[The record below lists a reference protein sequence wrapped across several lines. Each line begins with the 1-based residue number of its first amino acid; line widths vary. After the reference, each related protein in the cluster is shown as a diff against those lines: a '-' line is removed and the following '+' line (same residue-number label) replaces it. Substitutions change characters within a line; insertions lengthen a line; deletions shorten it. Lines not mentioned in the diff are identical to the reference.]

1 MFLIG
6 RHTNEGEFMG
16 LRFRKSFKVAPG
28 VKVNLNKKSTSV
40 TFGGKGVHKTY
51 SSSGKKTTSVGIP
64 GTGAYYTTSSG
75 GGSGSKKPS
84 SHKRIS
90 ADNLDPVLTEDL
102 SFQNNVADGSS
113 ASLDKFTTDS
123 LKRYKITSAI
133 LSAFLFFV
141 ALIGFAG
148 GSALATVI
156 CLIFGGIT
164 LAMSIT
170 YSKEIKKRLSSESS
184 FGSST
189 FSGTS
194 PDIDDKPS
202 KKKMGCGCLTAVIL
216 FFLVIG
222 AISSCTDSGDKN
234 TEKNAEKVEDTKPVV
249 AALESLSISAD
260 TDQTYDI
267 NTEVPVTL
275 TVTPADANIDNLT
288 LNGSEC
294 TFASDDNGNLTFSAS
309 GAGSYI
315 ITVSCDG
322 IESNSLTFNVEDK
335 AAIAAAEAQ
344 AQAEA
349 EAEAEAARQAELEAQ
364 QAAAEESNQPAVVQ
378 QTQEPQASS
387 YVVNTSTKKF
397 HLPNCRDVDKIS
409 PENYWA
415 YEGTKDDLINQGYSP
430 CGHCHP

>member
-1 MFLIG
+1 M
-6 RHTNEGEFMG
+6 
-16 LRFRKSFKVAPG
+16 
-28 VKVNLNKKSTSV
+28 
-40 TFGGKGVHKTY
+40 
-51 SSSGKKTTSVGIP
+51 
-64 GTGAYYTTSSG
+64 
-75 GGSGSKKPS
+75 
-84 SHKRIS
+84 
-90 ADNLDPVLTEDL
+90 
-102 SFQNNVADGSS
+102 
-113 ASLDKFTTDS
+113 
-123 LKRYKITSAI
+123 
-133 LSAFLFFV
+133 
-141 ALIGFAG
+141 
-148 GSALATVI
+148 ATVI

-164 LAMSIT
+164 LAISIT

-202 KKKMGCGCLTAVIL
+202 KKKMGCGCLTAVVL

-335 AAIAAAEAQ
+335 AAIAA
-344 AQAEA
+344 
-349 EAEAEAARQAELEAQ
+349 EAEAAGQAGLEAQ
-364 QAAAEESNQPAVVQ
+364 QTTEEPNQSDVVQ
-378 QTQEPQASS
+378 QTQEPQEEMVWISATGSKYHS
-387 YVVNTSTKKF
+387 RPDCGQMDPSTSWQ
-397 HLPNCRDVDKIS
+397 LSVS
-409 PENYWA
+409 EA
-415 YEGTKDDLINQGYSP
+415 EAQGYEP
-430 CGHCHP
+430 CKKCH

>member
-1 MFLIG
+1 
-6 RHTNEGEFMG
+6 MG

-102 SFQNNVADGSS
+102 SFQNNVVDGSS

-164 LAMSIT
+164 LAISIT

-194 PDIDDKPS
+194 PDIDDKSS
-202 KKKMGCGCLTAVIL
+202 KKKMGCGCLTAVVL

-335 AAIAAAEAQ
+335 AAIAA
-344 AQAEA
+344 
-349 EAEAEAARQAELEAQ
+349 EAEAAGQAGLEAQ
-364 QAAAEESNQPAVVQ
+364 QTTEEPNQSDVVQ
-378 QTQEPQASS
+378 QTQEPQEEMVWISATGSKYHS
-387 YVVNTSTKKF
+387 RPDCGQMDPSTSWQ
-397 HLPNCRDVDKIS
+397 LSVS
-409 PENYWA
+409 EA
-415 YEGTKDDLINQGYSP
+415 EAQGYEP
-430 CGHCHP
+430 CKKCH

>member
-1 MFLIG
+1 
-6 RHTNEGEFMG
+6 MG

-102 SFQNNVADGSS
+102 SFQNNVVDGSS

-164 LAMSIT
+164 LAISIT

-202 KKKMGCGCLTAVIL
+202 KKKMGCGCLTAVVL

-335 AAIAAAEAQ
+335 AAIAA
-344 AQAEA
+344 
-349 EAEAEAARQAELEAQ
+349 EAEAAGQAGLEAQ
-364 QAAAEESNQPAVVQ
+364 QTTEEPNQSDVVQ
-378 QTQEPQASS
+378 QTQEPQEEMVWISATGSKYHS
-387 YVVNTSTKKF
+387 RPDCGQMDPSTSWQ
-397 HLPNCRDVDKIS
+397 LSVS
-409 PENYWA
+409 EA
-415 YEGTKDDLINQGYSP
+415 EAQGYEP
-430 CGHCHP
+430 CKKCH

>member
-1 MFLIG
+1 
-6 RHTNEGEFMG
+6 MG

-102 SFQNNVADGSS
+102 SFQNNVVDGSS

-148 GSALATVI
+148 GSALAAVI

-164 LAMSIT
+164 LAISIT

-202 KKKMGCGCLTAVIL
+202 KKKMGCGCLTAVVL

-335 AAIAAAEAQ
+335 AAIAA
-344 AQAEA
+344 
-349 EAEAEAARQAELEAQ
+349 EAEAAGQAGLEAQ
-364 QAAAEESNQPAVVQ
+364 QTTEEPNQSDVVQ
-378 QTQEPQASS
+378 QTQEPQEEMVWISATGSKYHS
-387 YVVNTSTKKF
+387 RPDCGQMDPSTSWQ
-397 HLPNCRDVDKIS
+397 LSVS
-409 PENYWA
+409 EA
-415 YEGTKDDLINQGYSP
+415 EAQGYEP
-430 CGHCHP
+430 CKKCH

>member
-1 MFLIG
+1 
-6 RHTNEGEFMG
+6 MG

-189 FSGTS
+189 FSDAS

-294 TFASDDNGNLTFSAS
+294 TFASDDNGNLTFSAN

-335 AAIAAAEAQ
+335 AAIAA
-344 AQAEA
+344 
-349 EAEAEAARQAELEAQ
+349 EAEAAGQAGLEAQ
-364 QAAAEESNQPAVVQ
+364 QTTEEPNQSDVVQ
-378 QTQEPQASS
+378 QTQEPQEEMVWISATGSKYHS
-387 YVVNTSTKKF
+387 RPDCGQMDPSTSWQ
-397 HLPNCRDVDKIS
+397 LSVS
-409 PENYWA
+409 EA
-415 YEGTKDDLINQGYSP
+415 EAQGYEP
-430 CGHCHP
+430 CKKCH

>member
-1 MFLIG
+1 
-6 RHTNEGEFMG
+6 MG

-75 GGSGSKKPS
+75 GGSGSKKTS

-102 SFQNNVADGSS
+102 SFQNNVVDGSS

-189 FSGTS
+189 FSDAS

-202 KKKMGCGCLTAVIL
+202 KKKMGCGCLTAVVL

-249 AALESLSISAD
+249 ATLESLSISAD

-335 AAIAAAEAQ
+335 AAIAA
-344 AQAEA
+344 
-349 EAEAEAARQAELEAQ
+349 EAEAAGQAGLEAQ
-364 QAAAEESNQPAVVQ
+364 QTTEEPNQSDVVQ
-378 QTQEPQASS
+378 QTQEPQEEMVWISATGSKYHS
-387 YVVNTSTKKF
+387 RPDCGQMDPSTSWQ
-397 HLPNCRDVDKIS
+397 LSVS
-409 PENYWA
+409 EA
-415 YEGTKDDLINQGYSP
+415 EAQGYEP
-430 CGHCHP
+430 CKKCH

>member
-1 MFLIG
+1 
-6 RHTNEGEFMG
+6 MG

-84 SHKRIS
+84 SHKKIS
-90 ADNLDPVLTEDL
+90 TDNLDPVLTEDL

-164 LAMSIT
+164 LAISIT

-202 KKKMGCGCLTAVIL
+202 KKKMGCGCLTAVVL

-335 AAIAAAEAQ
+335 AAIAA
-344 AQAEA
+344 
-349 EAEAEAARQAELEAQ
+349 EAEAAGQAGLEAQ
-364 QAAAEESNQPAVVQ
+364 QTTEEPNQSDVVQ
-378 QTQEPQASS
+378 QTQEPQEEMVWISATGSKYHS
-387 YVVNTSTKKF
+387 RPDCGQMDPSTSWQ
-397 HLPNCRDVDKIS
+397 LSVS
-409 PENYWA
+409 EA
-415 YEGTKDDLINQGYSP
+415 EAQGYEP
-430 CGHCHP
+430 CKKCH

>member
-1 MFLIG
+1 
-6 RHTNEGEFMG
+6 MG

-40 TFGGKGVHKTY
+40 TFGGKGVHKTC

-102 SFQNNVADGSS
+102 SFQNNVVDGSS

-164 LAMSIT
+164 LAISIT

-202 KKKMGCGCLTAVIL
+202 KKKMGCGCLTAVVL

-335 AAIAAAEAQ
+335 AAIAA
-344 AQAEA
+344 
-349 EAEAEAARQAELEAQ
+349 EAEAAGQAGLEAQ
-364 QAAAEESNQPAVVQ
+364 QTTEEPNQSDVVQ
-378 QTQEPQASS
+378 QTQEPQEEMVWISATGSKYHS
-387 YVVNTSTKKF
+387 RPDCGQMDPSTSWQ
-397 HLPNCRDVDKIS
+397 LSVS
-409 PENYWA
+409 EA
-415 YEGTKDDLINQGYSP
+415 EAQGYEP
-430 CGHCHP
+430 CKKCH

>member
-1 MFLIG
+1 
-6 RHTNEGEFMG
+6 MG

-28 VKVNLNKKSTSV
+28 VKVNLNKKSTSI

-84 SHKRIS
+84 SHKKIS
-90 ADNLDPVLTEDL
+90 TDNLDPVLTEDL

-234 TEKNAEKVEDTKPVV
+234 TEKNVEKVEDTKPVV

-335 AAIAAAEAQ
+335 AAIAA
-344 AQAEA
+344 
-349 EAEAEAARQAELEAQ
+349 EAEAAGQAGLEAQ
-364 QAAAEESNQPAVVQ
+364 QTTEESNQSDVVQ
-378 QTQEPQASS
+378 QTQEPQEEMVWISATGSKYHS
-387 YVVNTSTKKF
+387 R
-397 HLPNCRDVDKIS
+397 PNCGQMDPSTSWQLSVS
-409 PENYWA
+409 EA
-415 YEGTKDDLINQGYSP
+415 EAQGYEP
-430 CGHCHP
+430 CKKCH

>member
-1 MFLIG
+1 
-6 RHTNEGEFMG
+6 MG
-16 LRFRKSFKVAPG
+16 LRFGKSFKVAPG

-102 SFQNNVADGSS
+102 SFQNNVVDGSS

-164 LAMSIT
+164 LAISIT

-202 KKKMGCGCLTAVIL
+202 KKKMGCGCLTAVVL

-335 AAIAAAEAQ
+335 AAIAA
-344 AQAEA
+344 
-349 EAEAEAARQAELEAQ
+349 EAEAAGQAGLEAQ
-364 QAAAEESNQPAVVQ
+364 QTTEEPNQSDVVQ
-378 QTQEPQASS
+378 QTQEPQEEMVWISATGSKYHS
-387 YVVNTSTKKF
+387 RPDCGQMDPSTSWQ
-397 HLPNCRDVDKIS
+397 LSVS
-409 PENYWA
+409 EA
-415 YEGTKDDLINQGYSP
+415 EAQGYEP
-430 CGHCHP
+430 CKKCH

>member
-6 RHTNEGEFMG
+6 RHTNEGKFMG

-90 ADNLDPVLTEDL
+90 TDNLDPILTEDL

-123 LKRYKITSAI
+123 LKRYKIISAI

-164 LAMSIT
+164 LAISIT

-335 AAIAAAEAQ
+335 AAIAA
-344 AQAEA
+344 
-349 EAEAEAARQAELEAQ
+349 EAEAAGQAGLEAQ
-364 QAAAEESNQPAVVQ
+364 QTTEEPNQSDVVQ
-378 QTQEPQASS
+378 QTQEPQEEMVWISATGSKYHS
-387 YVVNTSTKKF
+387 RPDCGQMDPSTSWQ
-397 HLPNCRDVDKIS
+397 LSVS
-409 PENYWA
+409 EA
-415 YEGTKDDLINQGYSP
+415 EAQGYEP
-430 CGHCHP
+430 CKKCH

>member
-1 MFLIG
+1 
-6 RHTNEGEFMG
+6 MG

-102 SFQNNVADGSS
+102 SFQNNVVDGSS

-164 LAMSIT
+164 LAISIT

-202 KKKMGCGCLTAVIL
+202 KKKMGCGCLTAVVL

-222 AISSCTDSGDKN
+222 AISSCTDSSDKN

-335 AAIAAAEAQ
+335 AAIAA
-344 AQAEA
+344 
-349 EAEAEAARQAELEAQ
+349 EAEAAGQAGLEAQ
-364 QAAAEESNQPAVVQ
+364 QTTEEPNQSDVVQ
-378 QTQEPQASS
+378 QTQEPQEEMVWISATGSKYHS
-387 YVVNTSTKKF
+387 RPDCGQMDPSTSWQ
-397 HLPNCRDVDKIS
+397 LSVS
-409 PENYWA
+409 EA
-415 YEGTKDDLINQGYSP
+415 EAQGYEP
-430 CGHCHP
+430 CKKCH

>member
-1 MFLIG
+1 
-6 RHTNEGEFMG
+6 MG

-64 GTGAYYTTSSG
+64 GTGAYCTTSSG

-123 LKRYKITSAI
+123 LKRYKIISAI

-164 LAMSIT
+164 LAISIT

-202 KKKMGCGCLTAVIL
+202 KKKMGCGCLTAVVL

-335 AAIAAAEAQ
+335 AAIAT
-344 AQAEA
+344 
-349 EAEAEAARQAELEAQ
+349 EAEAAGQAGLEAQ
-364 QAAAEESNQPAVVQ
+364 QTTEEPNQSDVVQ
-378 QTQEPQASS
+378 QTQEPQEEMVWISATGSKYHS
-387 YVVNTSTKKF
+387 RPDCGQMDPSTSWQ
-397 HLPNCRDVDKIS
+397 LSVS
-409 PENYWA
+409 EA
-415 YEGTKDDLINQGYSP
+415 EAQGYEP
-430 CGHCHP
+430 CKKCH

>member
-1 MFLIG
+1 
-6 RHTNEGEFMG
+6 MG

-102 SFQNNVADGSS
+102 SFQNNVVDGSS

-164 LAMSIT
+164 LAISIT

-202 KKKMGCGCLTAVIL
+202 KKKMGCGCLTAVVL

-335 AAIAAAEAQ
+335 AAIAA
-344 AQAEA
+344 
-349 EAEAEAARQAELEAQ
+349 EAEAAGQAGLEAQ
-364 QAAAEESNQPAVVQ
+364 QTTEKPNQSDVVQ
-378 QTQEPQASS
+378 QTQEPQEEMVWISATGSKYHS
-387 YVVNTSTKKF
+387 RPDCGQMDPSTSWQ
-397 HLPNCRDVDKIS
+397 LSVS
-409 PENYWA
+409 EA
-415 YEGTKDDLINQGYSP
+415 EAQGYEP
-430 CGHCHP
+430 CKKCH

>member
-1 MFLIG
+1 
-6 RHTNEGEFMG
+6 MG

-64 GTGAYYTTSSG
+64 GTGAYCTTSSG

-102 SFQNNVADGSS
+102 SFQNNVVDGSS

-164 LAMSIT
+164 LAISIT

-202 KKKMGCGCLTAVIL
+202 KKKMGCGCLTAVVL

-335 AAIAAAEAQ
+335 AAIAT
-344 AQAEA
+344 
-349 EAEAEAARQAELEAQ
+349 EAEAAGQAGLEAQ
-364 QAAAEESNQPAVVQ
+364 QTTEEPNQSDVVQ
-378 QTQEPQASS
+378 QTQEPQEEMVWISATGSKYHS
-387 YVVNTSTKKF
+387 RPDCGQMDPSTSWQ
-397 HLPNCRDVDKIS
+397 LSVS
-409 PENYWA
+409 EA
-415 YEGTKDDLINQGYSP
+415 EAQGYEP
-430 CGHCHP
+430 CKKCH

>member
-1 MFLIG
+1 
-6 RHTNEGEFMG
+6 MG

-75 GGSGSKKPS
+75 GGSDSKKPS

-102 SFQNNVADGSS
+102 SFQNNVVDGSS

-164 LAMSIT
+164 LAISIT

-202 KKKMGCGCLTAVIL
+202 KKKMGCGCLTAVVL

-335 AAIAAAEAQ
+335 AAIV
-344 AQAEA
+344 
-349 EAEAEAARQAELEAQ
+349 AEAEAAGQAGLEAQ
-364 QAAAEESNQPAVVQ
+364 QTTEEPNQSDVVQ
-378 QTQEPQASS
+378 QTQEPQEEMVWISATGSKYHS
-387 YVVNTSTKKF
+387 RPDCGQMDPSTSWQ
-397 HLPNCRDVDKIS
+397 LSVS
-409 PENYWA
+409 EA
-415 YEGTKDDLINQGYSP
+415 EAQGYEP
-430 CGHCHP
+430 CKKCH

>member
-1 MFLIG
+1 
-6 RHTNEGEFMG
+6 MG

-102 SFQNNVADGSS
+102 SFQNNVVDGSS

-164 LAMSIT
+164 LAISIT

-335 AAIAAAEAQ
+335 AAIAA
-344 AQAEA
+344 
-349 EAEAEAARQAELEAQ
+349 EAEAAGQAGLEAQ
-364 QAAAEESNQPAVVQ
+364 QTTEEPNQSDVVQ
-378 QTQEPQASS
+378 QTQEPQEEMVWISATGSKYHS
-387 YVVNTSTKKF
+387 RPDCGQMDPSTSWQ
-397 HLPNCRDVDKIS
+397 LSVS
-409 PENYWA
+409 EA
-415 YEGTKDDLINQGYSP
+415 EAQGYEP
-430 CGHCHP
+430 CKKCH

>member
-1 MFLIG
+1 
-6 RHTNEGEFMG
+6 MG

-164 LAMSIT
+164 LAISIT

-288 LNGSEC
+288 LNGSGC

-335 AAIAAAEAQ
+335 AAIAT
-344 AQAEA
+344 
-349 EAEAEAARQAELEAQ
+349 EAEAAGQAGLEAQ
-364 QAAAEESNQPAVVQ
+364 QTTEEPNQSDVVQ
-378 QTQEPQASS
+378 QTQEPQEEMVWISATGSKYHS
-387 YVVNTSTKKF
+387 RPDCGQMDPSTSWQ
-397 HLPNCRDVDKIS
+397 LSVS
-409 PENYWA
+409 EA
-415 YEGTKDDLINQGYSP
+415 EAQGYEP
-430 CGHCHP
+430 CKKCH

>member
-1 MFLIG
+1 
-6 RHTNEGEFMG
+6 MG

-28 VKVNLNKKSTSV
+28 VKINLNKKSTSV

-75 GGSGSKKPS
+75 GGCSKKSS
-84 SHKRIS
+84 SHKGIATGNS
-90 ADNLDPVLTEDL
+90 DPVLTEDL
-102 SFQNNVADGSS
+102 AFQSNVADDPS

-123 LKRYKITSAI
+123 LKRYKTIFAI
-133 LSAFLFFV
+133 LSAFLFFFM
-141 ALIGFAG
+141 LIGFAG
-148 GSALATVI
+148 GSSLAALIGFI
-156 CLIFGGIT
+156 CGFIT
-164 LAMSIT
+164 LAISIT
-170 YSKEIKKRLSSESS
+170 YSKEIKKRLSS
-184 FGSST
+184 GNDVTSST

-194 PDIDDKPS
+194 PALDDKPS
-202 KKKMGCGCLTAVIL
+202 KKKIGCGCLTAFVL

-234 TEKNAEKVEDTKPVV
+234 TKKNAEKVEDVKPVV

-260 TDQTYDI
+260 TDQIYDI

-275 TVTPADANIDNLT
+275 TVTPSDANIDNLT

-294 TFASDDNGNLTFSAS
+294 IFTSDDNGNLTFSAS
-309 GAGSYI
+309 EAGSYI

-349 EAEAEAARQAELEAQ
+349 EAARQAELEAQ
-364 QAAAEESNQPAVVQ
+364 QAAEEAAAEESNQPAVVQ

>member
-1 MFLIG
+1 
-6 RHTNEGEFMG
+6 MG

-28 VKVNLNKKSTSV
+28 VKVNLNKKSTSI

-84 SHKRIS
+84 SHKKIS
-90 ADNLDPVLTEDL
+90 TDNLDPVLTEDL

-123 LKRYKITSAI
+123 LKRYKITSAM

-234 TEKNAEKVEDTKPVV
+234 TEKNVEKVEDTKPVV

-335 AAIAAAEAQ
+335 AAIAA
-344 AQAEA
+344 
-349 EAEAEAARQAELEAQ
+349 EAEAAGQAGLEAQ
-364 QAAAEESNQPAVVQ
+364 QTTEESNQSDVVQ
-378 QTQEPQASS
+378 QTQEPQEEMVWISATGSKYHS
-387 YVVNTSTKKF
+387 R
-397 HLPNCRDVDKIS
+397 PNCGQMDPSTSWQLSVS
-409 PENYWA
+409 EA
-415 YEGTKDDLINQGYSP
+415 EAQGYEP
-430 CGHCHP
+430 CKKCH

>member
-1 MFLIG
+1 
-6 RHTNEGEFMG
+6 MG

-84 SHKRIS
+84 SHKKIS
-90 ADNLDPVLTEDL
+90 TDNLDPVLTEDL

-234 TEKNAEKVEDTKPVV
+234 TEKNVEKVEDTKPVV

-335 AAIAAAEAQ
+335 AAIAA
-344 AQAEA
+344 
-349 EAEAEAARQAELEAQ
+349 EAEAAGQAGLEAQ
-364 QAAAEESNQPAVVQ
+364 QTTEESNQSDVVQ
-378 QTQEPQASS
+378 QTQEPQEEMVWISATGSKYHS
-387 YVVNTSTKKF
+387 RPDCGQMDPSTSWQ
-397 HLPNCRDVDKIS
+397 LSVS
-409 PENYWA
+409 EA
-415 YEGTKDDLINQGYSP
+415 EAQGYEP
-430 CGHCHP
+430 CKKCH

>member
-1 MFLIG
+1 
-6 RHTNEGEFMG
+6 MG

-84 SHKRIS
+84 SHKKIS
-90 ADNLDPVLTEDL
+90 TDNLDPVLTEDL

-234 TEKNAEKVEDTKPVV
+234 TEKNVEKVEDTKPVV

-335 AAIAAAEAQ
+335 AAIAA
-344 AQAEA
+344 
-349 EAEAEAARQAELEAQ
+349 EAEAAGQAGLEAQ
-364 QAAAEESNQPAVVQ
+364 QTTEESNQSDVVQ
-378 QTQEPQASS
+378 QTQEPQEEMVWISATGSKYHS
-387 YVVNTSTKKF
+387 R
-397 HLPNCRDVDKIS
+397 PNCGQMDPSTSWQLSVS
-409 PENYWA
+409 EA
-415 YEGTKDDLINQGYSP
+415 EAQGYEP
-430 CGHCHP
+430 CKKCH

>member
-1 MFLIG
+1 
-6 RHTNEGEFMG
+6 MG

-90 ADNLDPVLTEDL
+90 TDNLDPILTEDL

-113 ASLDKFTTDS
+113 TSLDKFTTDS
-123 LKRYKITSAI
+123 LKRYKIISAI

-164 LAMSIT
+164 LAISIT

-202 KKKMGCGCLTAVIL
+202 KKKMGCGCLTAVVL

-335 AAIAAAEAQ
+335 AAIAA
-344 AQAEA
+344 
-349 EAEAEAARQAELEAQ
+349 EAEAAGQAGLKTQ
-364 QAAAEESNQPAVVQ
+364 QTTEEPNQSDVVQ
-378 QTQEPQASS
+378 QTQEPQEEMVWISATGSKYHS
-387 YVVNTSTKKF
+387 RPDCGQMDPSTSWQ
-397 HLPNCRDVDKIS
+397 LSVS
-409 PENYWA
+409 EA
-415 YEGTKDDLINQGYSP
+415 EAQGYEP
-430 CGHCHP
+430 CKKCH

>member
-1 MFLIG
+1 
-6 RHTNEGEFMG
+6 MG

-28 VKVNLNKKSTSV
+28 VKVNLNKKSTSI

-84 SHKRIS
+84 SHKRI
-90 ADNLDPVLTEDL
+90 ATDNLDPVLTEDL
-102 SFQNNVADGSS
+102 SFQNNVADSSS

-123 LKRYKITSAI
+123 LKRYKIISAI

-156 CLIFGGIT
+156 CLFFGGIT
-164 LAMSIT
+164 LSMSIT

-184 FGSST
+184 FGSSA

-202 KKKMGCGCLTAVIL
+202 KKKMGCGCLTAVVL

-234 TEKNAEKVEDTKPVV
+234 TEKNVEKVEDTKPVV

-315 ITVSCDG
+315 INVSCDG

-335 AAIAAAEAQ
+335 AAIAA
-344 AQAEA
+344 
-349 EAEAEAARQAELEAQ
+349 EAEAAGQAGLEAQ
-364 QAAAEESNQPAVVQ
+364 QTTEESNQSDVVQ
-378 QTQEPQASS
+378 QTQEPQEEMVWISATGSKYHS
-387 YVVNTSTKKF
+387 R
-397 HLPNCRDVDKIS
+397 PNCGQMDPSTSWQLSVS
-409 PENYWA
+409 EA
-415 YEGTKDDLINQGYSP
+415 EAQGYEP
-430 CGHCHP
+430 CKKCH

>member
-1 MFLIG
+1 
-6 RHTNEGEFMG
+6 MG

-164 LAMSIT
+164 LAISIT

-202 KKKMGCGCLTAVIL
+202 KKKMGCGCLTAVVL

-335 AAIAAAEAQ
+335 AAIAA
-344 AQAEA
+344 
-349 EAEAEAARQAELEAQ
+349 EAEAAGQAGLEAQ
-364 QAAAEESNQPAVVQ
+364 QTTEEPNQSDVVQ
-378 QTQEPQASS
+378 QTQEPQEEMVWISATGSKYHS
-387 YVVNTSTKKF
+387 RPDCGQMDPSTSWQ
-397 HLPNCRDVDKIS
+397 LSVS
-409 PENYWA
+409 EA
-415 YEGTKDDLINQGYSP
+415 EAQGYEP
-430 CGHCHP
+430 CKKCY

>member
-1 MFLIG
+1 
-6 RHTNEGEFMG
+6 MG

-102 SFQNNVADGSS
+102 SFQNNVVDGSS

-164 LAMSIT
+164 LAISIT

-202 KKKMGCGCLTAVIL
+202 KKKMGCGCLTAVVL

-335 AAIAAAEAQ
+335 AAIAA
-344 AQAEA
+344 
-349 EAEAEAARQAELEAQ
+349 EAEAAGQAGLEAQ
-364 QAAAEESNQPAVVQ
+364 QTTEEPNQSDVVQ
-378 QTQEPQASS
+378 QTQEPQEEMVWISATGSKYHS
-387 YVVNTSTKKF
+387 RPDCGQMDPSTSWQ
-397 HLPNCRDVDKIS
+397 LSVS
-409 PENYWA
+409 EA
-415 YEGTKDDLINQGYSP
+415 EAQGYDP
-430 CGHCHP
+430 CKKCH

>member
-6 RHTNEGEFMG
+6 RHTNEGKFMG

-84 SHKRIS
+84 SHKKIS
-90 ADNLDPVLTEDL
+90 TDNLDPVLTEDL
-102 SFQNNVADGSS
+102 SFQNNVSDGSS

-202 KKKMGCGCLTAVIL
+202 KKKMGCGCLTAVVL

-335 AAIAAAEAQ
+335 AAIAA
-344 AQAEA
+344 EA
-349 EAEAEAARQAELEAQ
+349 EVAGQAGLEAQ
-364 QAAAEESNQPAVVQ
+364 QTTEEPNQSDVVQ
-378 QTQEPQASS
+378 QTQEPQEEMVWISATGSKYHS
-387 YVVNTSTKKF
+387 RPDCGQMDPSTSWQ
-397 HLPNCRDVDKIS
+397 LSVS
-409 PENYWA
+409 EA
-415 YEGTKDDLINQGYSP
+415 EAQGYEP
-430 CGHCHP
+430 CKKCH

>member
-1 MFLIG
+1 
-6 RHTNEGEFMG
+6 MG

-75 GGSGSKKPS
+75 GGSGSKKLS

-189 FSGTS
+189 FSDAS

-288 LNGSEC
+288 LNGSGC

-335 AAIAAAEAQ
+335 AAIAA
-344 AQAEA
+344 
-349 EAEAEAARQAELEAQ
+349 EAEAAGQAGLEAQ
-364 QAAAEESNQPAVVQ
+364 QTTEEPNQSDVVQ
-378 QTQEPQASS
+378 QTQEPQEEMVWISATGSKYHS
-387 YVVNTSTKKF
+387 RPDCGQMDPSTSWQ
-397 HLPNCRDVDKIS
+397 LSVS
-409 PENYWA
+409 EA
-415 YEGTKDDLINQGYSP
+415 EAQGYEP
-430 CGHCHP
+430 CKKCH

>member
-6 RHTNEGEFMG
+6 RHTNEGKFMG
-16 LRFRKSFKVAPG
+16 LKFRKSFKVAPG

-90 ADNLDPVLTEDL
+90 TDNLDPILTEDL

-164 LAMSIT
+164 LAISIT

-335 AAIAAAEAQ
+335 AAIAA
-344 AQAEA
+344 
-349 EAEAEAARQAELEAQ
+349 EAEAAGQAGLEAQ
-364 QAAAEESNQPAVVQ
+364 QTTEEPNQSDVVQ
-378 QTQEPQASS
+378 QTQEPQEEMVWISATGSKYHS
-387 YVVNTSTKKF
+387 RPDCGQMDPSTSWQ
-397 HLPNCRDVDKIS
+397 LSVS
-409 PENYWA
+409 EA
-415 YEGTKDDLINQGYSP
+415 EAQGYEP
-430 CGHCHP
+430 CKKCH

>member
-6 RHTNEGEFMG
+6 RHTNEGKFMG

-90 ADNLDPVLTEDL
+90 TDNLDPILTEDL

-113 ASLDKFTTDS
+113 TSLDKFTTDS
-123 LKRYKITSAI
+123 LKRYKIISAI

-164 LAMSIT
+164 LAISIT

-202 KKKMGCGCLTAVIL
+202 KKKMGCGCLTAVVL

-322 IESNSLTFNVEDK
+322 IESNSLTFNVGDK
-335 AAIAAAEAQ
+335 AAIAA
-344 AQAEA
+344 
-349 EAEAEAARQAELEAQ
+349 EAEAAGQAGLKTQ
-364 QAAAEESNQPAVVQ
+364 QTTEEPNQSDVVQ
-378 QTQEPQASS
+378 QTQEPQEEMVWISATGSKYHS
-387 YVVNTSTKKF
+387 RPDCGQMDPSTSWQ
-397 HLPNCRDVDKIS
+397 LSVS
-409 PENYWA
+409 EA
-415 YEGTKDDLINQGYSP
+415 EAQGYEP
-430 CGHCHP
+430 CKKCH

>member
-1 MFLIG
+1 
-6 RHTNEGEFMG
+6 MG

-90 ADNLDPVLTEDL
+90 TDNLDPVLTEDL

-113 ASLDKFTTDS
+113 ASLDKLTTDS
-123 LKRYKITSAI
+123 LKRYKIISAI

-202 KKKMGCGCLTAVIL
+202 KKKMGCGCLTAVVL

-335 AAIAAAEAQ
+335 AAIAA
-344 AQAEA
+344 
-349 EAEAEAARQAELEAQ
+349 EAEAAGQAGLEAQ
-364 QAAAEESNQPAVVQ
+364 QTTEEPNQSDVVQ
-378 QTQEPQASS
+378 QTQEPQEEMVWISATGSKYHS
-387 YVVNTSTKKF
+387 RPDCGQMDPSTSWQ
-397 HLPNCRDVDKIS
+397 LSVS
-409 PENYWA
+409 EA
-415 YEGTKDDLINQGYSP
+415 EAQGYEP
-430 CGHCHP
+430 CKKCH

>member
-1 MFLIG
+1 
-6 RHTNEGEFMG
+6 MG

-184 FGSST
+184 FGPST
-189 FSGTS
+189 FSDAS

-202 KKKMGCGCLTAVIL
+202 KKKMGCGCLTAVVL

-335 AAIAAAEAQ
+335 AAIAA
-344 AQAEA
+344 
-349 EAEAEAARQAELEAQ
+349 EAEAAGQAGLEAQ
-364 QAAAEESNQPAVVQ
+364 QTTEEPNQSDVVQ
-378 QTQEPQASS
+378 QTQEPQEEMVWISATGSKYHS
-387 YVVNTSTKKF
+387 RPDCGQMDPSTSWQ
-397 HLPNCRDVDKIS
+397 LSVS
-409 PENYWA
+409 EA
-415 YEGTKDDLINQGYSP
+415 EAQGYEP
-430 CGHCHP
+430 CKKCH

>member
-1 MFLIG
+1 
-6 RHTNEGEFMG
+6 MG

-102 SFQNNVADGSS
+102 SFQNNVVDGSS

-164 LAMSIT
+164 LAISIT

-202 KKKMGCGCLTAVIL
+202 KKKMGCGCLTAVVL

-335 AAIAAAEAQ
+335 AAIAT
-344 AQAEA
+344 
-349 EAEAEAARQAELEAQ
+349 EAEAAGQAGLEAQ
-364 QAAAEESNQPAVVQ
+364 QTTEEPNQSDVVQ
-378 QTQEPQASS
+378 QTQEPQEEMVWISATGSKYHS
-387 YVVNTSTKKF
+387 RPDCGQMDPSTSWQ
-397 HLPNCRDVDKIS
+397 LSVS
-409 PENYWA
+409 EA
-415 YEGTKDDLINQGYSP
+415 EAQGYEP
-430 CGHCHP
+430 CKKCH